1 MLYLYSIYYMLYMIH
16 IIYIYIYTVCNLGA
30 RPWAQ
35 TSAFG
40 LLVDQ
45 ILAAWR
51 PPGFDPL
58 TVGLRP
64 PCVSNPGGLE
74 AARIWHASRR
84 FYVVVHDFWTE
95 IRAPGRGRGAK
106 MGRIW
111 RKPKRCAAKF
121 CIEWWV
127 IKHVLE
133 AYGAS
138 YGQTSFGFFG

>member
-1 MLYLYSIYYMLYMIH
+1 MDYPWIYPSF
-16 IIYIYIYTVCNLGA
+16 LGWSN
-30 RPWAQ
+30 PSLMVQSFLDGPILPGWSNPSWMVQ

-74 AARIWHASRR
+74 AARI
-84 FYVVVHDFWTE
+84 
-95 IRAPGRGRGAK
+95 
-106 MGRIW
+106 
-111 RKPKRCAAKF
+111 
-121 CIEWWV
+121 
-127 IKHVLE
+127 
-133 AYGAS
+133 
-138 YGQTSFGFFG
+138 